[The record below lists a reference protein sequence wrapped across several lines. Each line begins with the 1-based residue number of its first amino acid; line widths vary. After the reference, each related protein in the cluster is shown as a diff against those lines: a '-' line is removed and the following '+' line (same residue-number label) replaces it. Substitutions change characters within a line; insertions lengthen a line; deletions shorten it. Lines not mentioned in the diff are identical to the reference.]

1 MLWLERKYLS
11 QVVSLLDM
19 GKWTNDNTLNHR
31 CPYCGDSQ
39 KNKHKAR
46 GYHFAVQ
53 QSFIYK
59 CHNCGKS
66 TSSVK
71 FLKDHFPVV
80 YKEYIKEWLSESG
93 KKPRTKKTKSA
104 NDFKFTPRTDVLNK
118 IDIDLSTVCDPAWDV
133 EIARTF
139 LQNRKIPDDK
149 IKDLWFVED
158 AKSLQVFANKRGERG
173 TKWIRGKHRV
183 HYDVKGADDNHGN
196 IHENLGDHTIT
207 PAAEDQRI
215 VIPFYSKDGE
225 LIGVT
230 GRAIN
235 KKTNLRY
242 LTLRFVD
249 DVPLVYNYDKVDTTK
264 TVIVTEGPI
273 DSLFLPNSIA
283 IAGSDYRKLKDLD
296 AKLQENAILVFDNE
310 TRNEHII
317 KKVSSAIDEGYRV
330 CIWDDRRVA
339 DFKDVNEMILGG
351 LSADTVADIIT
362 SNAYSGLSA
371 KTKLSEYKK
380 I

>member
-19 GKWTNDNTLNHR
+19 GKWTNDNTLNYR

-158 AKSLQVFANKRGERG
+158 AKSLQVFANKKGERG
-173 TKWIRGKHRV
+173 TIS
-183 HYDVKGADDNHGN
+183 
-196 IHENLGDHTIT
+196 
-207 PAAEDQRI
+207 AEDQRI

-230 GRAIN
+230 GRSID
-235 KKTNLRY
+235 KKNPLRY

-339 DFKDVNEMILGG
+339 DYKDVNEMILGG